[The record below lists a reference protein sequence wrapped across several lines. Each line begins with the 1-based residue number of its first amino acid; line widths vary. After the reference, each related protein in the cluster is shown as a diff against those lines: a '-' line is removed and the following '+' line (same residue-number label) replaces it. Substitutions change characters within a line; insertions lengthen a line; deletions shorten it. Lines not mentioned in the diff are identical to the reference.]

1 MPANFKPHLLSVE
14 LARHLLSWK
23 VWAVSKLLRLL
34 GHQKAVRKLQAGL
47 DAFSVQNNPKNDTQ
61 LVFSSRAL
69 LALEAA
75 LDPSEAGDYLLVWRP
90 MTQRLPGGAAGLGDS
105 AAALQNSSAAA
116 GSSGGSSSSSSGG
129 HGSSGS
135 RNSNKGTAAAG
146 GSEAGGARCGGAL
159 APVGGDLT
167 WKRYL
172 HTQMAG
178 VYSVVFGAEVP
189 QRQQQPAAVAGQ
201 GKAAAAAADEQ
212 YIVHDFRRIK

>member
-1 MPANFKPHLLSVE
+1 MPAHFKPHLLSVE

-34 GHQKAVRKLQAGL
+34 GHHKAVRKLQAGVE
-47 DAFSVQNNPKNDTQ
+47 AFSVQNNPKNDTQ

-90 MTQRLPGGAAGLGDS
+90 MTQRLPEGPAGLGNS
-105 AAALQNSSAAA
+105 AQTLQNSSAAA
-116 GSSGGSSSSSSGG
+116 GSSGGSSGSSSGG
-129 HGSSGS
+129 EG
-135 RNSNKGTAAAG
+135 AAAG
-146 GSEAGGARCGGAL
+146 GSQAGGVLGGGAL

-167 WKRYL
+167 WRRYL

-189 QRQQQPAAVAGQ
+189 QRQQQAAAVAGQ
-201 GKAAAAAADEQ
+201 GKASAAATDEQ